1 MRNLTRWTLA
11 VMVGLTVTACYHRS
25 ESTAAPDE
33 LAPVGGTPVASP
45 TPVQNP
51 TPTPTPSPAPI
62 GCGLPPAG
70 GSGNS
75 CPYTG
80 SAFGEDVD
88 LAIAQAQKEHPE
100 LFDFTDGYGML
111 SWRVHDRKR
120 YYDLVKLNLEKM
132 GYCAAHDEE
141 EIGVKNVNKFNEQYQ
156 IMTSQGYSRWGP
168 GAYRATCFP
177 AWF

>member
-1 MRNLTRWTLA
+1 MRDLTRWTLA
-11 VMVGLTVTACYHRS
+11 VVVGTALSGCYHRS
-25 ESTAAPDE
+25 QSTVGPDDQ
-33 LAPVGGTPVASP
+33 APVGGAPAPSP
-45 TPVQNP
+45 TPVP
-51 TPTPTPSPAPI
+51 TPTPTPAPI

-70 GSGNS
+70 GSGNG

-88 LAIAQAQKEHPE
+88 RAIAQAQREHPE
-100 LFDFTDGYGML
+100 LFDFNDGYGML
-111 SWRVHDRKR
+111 SWRVHNRKR

-141 EIGVKNVNKFNEQYQ
+141 EIGVKNVNRFNEQYQ
-156 IMTSQGYSRWGP
+156 IMTSYGYSRWGP
-168 GAYRATCFP
+168 GAYRATCYP

>member
-1 MRNLTRWTLA
+1 MRDATRWTLA
-11 VMVGLTVTACYHRS
+11 VVVVTALGGCVHRS
-25 ESTAAPDE
+25 QTTTGPEEPAA
-33 LAPVGGTPVASP
+33 VNGTPVVVTSP
-45 TPVQNP
+45 TPAP
-51 TPTPTPSPAPI
+51 TPPPTPAPI

-88 LAIAQAQKEHPE
+88 RAIAQAQKEHPE

-111 SWRVHDRKR
+111 SWKVHNRKR

-141 EIGVKNVNKFNEQYQ
+141 EIGVKNVNRFNEQYQ